1 MFKIVFM
8 LVSILCLTACGLEKY
23 KTSDLP
29 ASARLESI
37 KVGDSKEKV
46 LRVLGTP
53 NYTSTKAEGVDDL
66 MIYAQTNKSS
76 RVFFNPKATDQDVYL
91 FVFNSKGVVSE
102 AKHLTLDDAKKVAYE
117 SKETP
122 VEGKNLSVLEQ
133 LAENFGKY
141 NAGGNDSTIRR

>member
-1 MFKIVFM
+1 MFKKILLLFC
-8 LVSILCLTACGLEKY
+8 LCVSGCGLETY
-23 KTSDLP
+23 QSGDLP
-29 ASARLESI
+29 AQKRLESI

-53 NYTSTKAEGVDDL
+53 NYTSSKAEGVDDL

-76 RVFFNPKATDQDVYL
+76 RIFFNPKATNQDVYL
-91 FVFNSKGVVSE
+91 FVFNSKGNVSE
-102 AKHLTLDDAKKVAYE
+102 AKHLTLADAKKVAYE

-133 LAENFGKY
+133 LAENFGRY
-141 NAGGNDSTIRR
+141 NAGGNDSTVRR

>member
-1 MFKIVFM
+1 MFKK
-8 LVSILCLTACGLEKY
+8 ILLLFCLCVAGCGLETY
-23 KTSDLP
+23 QSGDLP
-29 ASARLESI
+29 ARKRLESI
-37 KVGDSKEKV
+37 KVGDSKDKV

-53 NYTSTKAEGVDDL
+53 NYTSSKAEGTDDL

-117 SKETP
+117 SKETA

-133 LAENFGKY
+133 LAENFGRY

>member
-1 MFKIVFM
+1 MFKK
-8 LVSILCLTACGLEKY
+8 ILLLFCLCVAGCGLETY
-23 KTSDLP
+23 QSGDLP
-29 ASARLESI
+29 ATKRLESI
-37 KVGDSKEKV
+37 KVGDSKDKV

-53 NYTSTKAEGVDDL
+53 NYTSCKAEGTDEL

-76 RVFFNPKATDQDVYL
+76 RLFFNPKATNQDIYL

-102 AKHLTLDDAKKVAYE
+102 AKHLTLEDAKKVAYE

-133 LAENFGKY
+133 LAENFGRY
-141 NAGGNDSTIRR
+141 NAGGNDSTVRR

>member
-1 MFKIVFM
+1 MFKKILLLFC
-8 LVSILCLTACGLEKY
+8 LCLTGCGLETY
-23 KTSDLP
+23 QSGDLP
-29 ASARLESI
+29 AAKRLESI
-37 KVGDSKEKV
+37 KVGDSKDKV

-53 NYTSTKAEGVDDL
+53 NYTSSKTEGVDDL

-76 RVFFNPKATDQDVYL
+76 RLFFNPKPTSQDVYL
-91 FVFNSKGVVSE
+91 FVFNSKGVVTE
-102 AKHLTLDDAKKVAYE
+102 TKHLTLEDAKKVAYE
-117 SKETP
+117 SKTTP

>member
-1 MFKIVFM
+1 MFKK
-8 LVSILCLTACGLEKY
+8 ILLLFCLCVAGCGLETY
-23 KTSDLP
+23 QSGDLP
-29 ASARLESI
+29 AQKRLESI

-53 NYTSTKAEGVDDL
+53 NYTSSKLEGTDDL

-76 RVFFNPKATDQDVYL
+76 RLFFNPKATDQDVYL
-91 FVFNSKGVVSE
+91 FVFNAKGAVSE
-102 AKHLTLDDAKKVAYE
+102 VKHLTLEDAKKVAYE
-117 SKETP
+117 SKTTP

-141 NAGGNDSTIRR
+141 NAGGNDSTRRR

>member
-1 MFKIVFM
+1 MFKKIILLFC
-8 LVSILCLTACGLEKY
+8 LCVSGCGLETY
-23 KTSDLP
+23 QSGDLP
-29 ASARLESI
+29 ATKRLESI

-53 NYTSTKAEGVDDL
+53 SYTSSRVEGTDDL

-76 RVFFNPKATDQDVYL
+76 RLFFNPKTTNQDIYL
-91 FVFNSKGVVSE
+91 FVFNNKGIVQDT
-102 AKHLTLDDAKKVAYE
+102 KHLTLEDAKKIAYE
-117 SKETP
+117 SKTTE

-141 NAGGNDSTIRR
+141 NAGGNDSTVRR

>member
-1 MFKIVFM
+1 MFKK
-8 LVSILCLTACGLEKY
+8 ILLLFCLCVAGCGLETY
-23 KTSDLP
+23 QSGDLP
-29 ASARLESI
+29 ATKRLESI
-37 KVGDSKEKV
+37 KVGDSKDKV

-53 NYTSTKAEGVDDL
+53 NYTSCKSEGTDEL

-76 RVFFNPKATDQDVYL
+76 RLFFNPKATNQNVYL

-102 AKHLTLDDAKKVAYE
+102 TKHLTLEDAKKVAYE
-117 SKETP
+117 SKTTP

-141 NAGGNDSTIRR
+141 NAGGNDSTVRR

>member
-1 MFKIVFM
+1 MFKK
-8 LVSILCLTACGLEKY
+8 ILLLFCLFVAGCGLETY
-23 KTSDLP
+23 QSGDLP
-29 ASARLESI
+29 AIKRLESI
-37 KVGDSKEKV
+37 KVGDSKDKV

-76 RVFFNPKATDQDVYL
+76 RLFFNPAATNQDVYL
-91 FVFNSKGVVSE
+91 FVFNNKGVVSE
-102 AKHLTLDDAKKVAYE
+102 VKHLTLEDAKKVAYE
-117 SKETP
+117 SKTTP

-133 LAENFGKY
+133 LAENFGRY

>member
-1 MFKIVFM
+1 MFKR
-8 LVSILCLTACGLEKY
+8 ILLLFCLCVAGCGLETY
-23 KTSDLP
+23 QSGDLP
-29 ASARLESI
+29 ATKRLESI
-37 KVGDSKEKV
+37 KVGDSKDKV

-53 NYTSTKAEGVDDL
+53 NYTSTKAEGTDDL

-76 RVFFNPKATDQDVYL
+76 RVFFNPKATNQDVYL
-91 FVFNSKGVVSE
+91 FIFNSKGIVSE
-102 AKHLTLDDAKKVAYE
+102 TKHLTLKDAKKIAYE

-133 LAENFGKY
+133 LAENFGRY

>member
-1 MFKIVFM
+1 MFKK
-8 LVSILCLTACGLEKY
+8 ILLLFCLCVTGCGLETY
-23 KTSDLP
+23 QSGDLP
-29 ASARLESI
+29 AQKRLESI
-37 KVGDSKEKV
+37 KVGDSKDKV

-53 NYTSTKAEGVDDL
+53 NYTSCKAEGTDEL

-76 RVFFNPKATDQDVYL
+76 RLFFNPKATNQDVYL
-91 FVFNSKGVVSE
+91 FVFNNKGIVSE

-133 LAENFGKY
+133 LAENFGRY

>member
-1 MFKIVFM
+1 MFKK
-8 LVSILCLTACGLEKY
+8 ILLLFCLCVAGCGLETY
-23 KTSDLP
+23 QSGDLP
-29 ASARLESI
+29 AQKRLESI

-53 NYTSTKAEGVDDL
+53 NYTSARTEGVDDL

-76 RVFFNPKATDQDVYL
+76 RVFFNPKTTNQDVYL
-91 FVFNSKGVVSE
+91 FVFNTKGIVSE
-102 AKHLTLDDAKKVAYE
+102 TKHLTLEDAKKVAYE

-141 NAGGNDSTIRR
+141 NAGGNDSTVRR